1 MVVDDVDK
9 LIEDYSRIVGFLRAV
24 DGEQELPTP
33 IVKVSVNSIK
43 DIQLYNGCLERDIWQ
58 TLVDIELKCGEH
70 LEARDLVVFN
80 IINSGFWKMSQAKD
94 VFCLDKKAFFESISY
109 EMFLACCIALKSSR
123 YDYSYSSWLMSECS
137 RSGTANYVF
146 EVLARIDKE
155 QPLFLAK
162 LFTSSIEKFMSCV
175 DYSESPALP
184 VFICKSFMQKTPLNK
199 TLFRRV
205 TSLFKQEMSKQY
217 KRDMFMH

>member
-1 MVVDDVDK
+1 
-9 LIEDYSRIVGFLRAV
+9 
-24 DGEQELPTP
+24 
-33 IVKVSVNSIK
+33 
-43 DIQLYNGCLERDIWQ
+43 
-58 TLVDIELKCGEH
+58 
-70 LEARDLVVFN
+70 
-80 IINSGFWKMSQAKD
+80 MSQAKD

-109 EMFLACCIALKSSR
+109 EMFLACCIALKPSR
-123 YDYSYSSWLMSECS
+123 YDYSGWWMSEH
-137 RSGTANYVF
+137 SGSGAANYVF

-175 DYSESPALP
+175 DYSEFPALP
-184 VFICKSFMQKTPLNK
+184 VFICKSLMQKTPLNK

-205 TSLFKQEMSKQY
+205 TSLFKQEMSKQH

>member
-9 LIEDYSRIVGFLRAV
+9 LIEDYSRIVGFLRVV
-24 DGEQELPTP
+24 DGEQELPALM
-33 IVKVSVNSIK
+33 VKVSVNSIE
-43 DIQLYNGCLERDIWQ
+43 DIQLYNGRLERDIWQ

-80 IINSGFWKMSQAKD
+80 IIHNGFWKMPQAKD

-123 YDYSYSSWLMSECS
+123 YDYSGSWMFE
-137 RSGTANYVF
+137 RGGSGTANYVF

-184 VFICKSFMQKTPLNK
+184 VFMCKSFMQKTPLNK

>member
-1 MVVDDVDK
+1 MIVDDVDK
-9 LIEDYSRIVGFLRAV
+9 LVEDYSRIVGFLRTV
-24 DGEQELPTP
+24 DGEQELPVPT
-33 IVKVSVNSIK
+33 VKVSVNSIE
-43 DIQLYNGCLERDIWQ
+43 DIQLYNGHLERDIWQ

-70 LEARDLVVFN
+70 LEARDLVVFS

-109 EMFLACCIALKSSR
+109 ELFLACCIALKSSR
-123 YDYSYSSWLMSECS
+123 YDYSGSW
-137 RSGTANYVF
+137 RFGHIGNGTANYVF
-146 EVLARIDKE
+146 EMLARIDKE

-175 DYSESPALP
+175 DYSESPTLP
-184 VFICKSFMQKTPLNK
+184 VFICKSFMQKTVLNK

-205 TSLFKQEMSKQY
+205 TSLFKQEMSKQH